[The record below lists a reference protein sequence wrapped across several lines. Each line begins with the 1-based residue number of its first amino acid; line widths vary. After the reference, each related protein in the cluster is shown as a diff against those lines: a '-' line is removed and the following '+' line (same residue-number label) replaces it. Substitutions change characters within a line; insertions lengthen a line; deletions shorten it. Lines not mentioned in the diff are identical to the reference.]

1 MAKEIIP
8 RWEWRT
14 FSENFAELEGV
25 FAALTPEGGQESD
38 EIYILSSA
46 SDENAKVRDEL
57 MDIKAL
63 QQVNADAL
71 EQWKPVMKG
80 RFPLPTADVLRV
92 FDALAVECPTLSRSA
107 YALQEFLEQLVKPV
121 PELHVVQVHKKRSHY
136 TVNGCMAEM
145 TEVLADGKRV
155 CTVALELEDPARVI
169 ATVRKLGLDRF
180 PNINYPRGLKQLL
193 GLKG

>member
-14 FSENFAELEGV
+14 FRENCAELAAV
-25 FAALTPEGGQESD
+25 FAALTPEDVQESD
-38 EIYILSSA
+38 EIYFLSSA
-46 SDENAKVRDEL
+46 SGGNAKVRDEL

-63 QQVNADAL
+63 QQVNGDRL

-80 RFPLPTADVLRV
+80 RFPLPANDVLKV

-107 YALQEFLEQLVKPV
+107 YPLREFIEQLVKPV
-121 PELHVVQVHKKRSHY
+121 PELHVVEVHKKRSHY

-145 TEVLADGKRV
+145 TEVLADGKRT

-180 PNINYPRGLKQLL
+180 SNINYPRGLKQLM

>member
-14 FSENFAELEGV
+14 FSENFAEMEGV
-25 FAALTPEGGQESD
+25 FAALTPEGVQESD
-38 EIYILSSA
+38 EIYFLASA

-63 QQVNADAL
+63 QQVNADGL

-80 RFPLPTADVLRV
+80 RFPLSPNDALKL

-107 YALQEFLEQLVKPV
+107 YSLQEFLEQLVKPV
-121 PELHVVQVHKKRSHY
+121 PEIHVVQVHKKRSHY

-145 TEVLADGKRV
+145 TEVVADGRRI
-155 CTVALELEDPARVI
+155 CTVALELEDPARVF

-180 PNINYPRGLKQLL
+180 PNISYPRGLKRLL